1 METSLL
7 LTLPTALLFPL
18 LHSLSSVRIVLSS
31 LRICYSNNPTIIP
44 SPQFISAEP
53 RCHNLAYNPGSS
65 ICPASYRF
73 GRTSGYRQK
82 VHRAKR
88 IFTLVHSDPSWKR
101 GRPYYG
107 RRKKSSQQQSRPH
120 RTLILQKWGLRKPQF
135 LAQPPI
141 ARLAYRNIERRRCS

>member
-1 METSLL
+1 MCHNKGHNDYHNITSSL

-53 RCHNLAYNPGSS
+53 GCYSLAYNPGSS

-82 VHRAKR
+82 IHRTKR
-88 IFTLVHSDPSWKR
+88 IFTLVHSDPSWER
-101 GRPYYG
+101 GRSHYDR
-107 RRKKSSQQQSRPH
+107 RRKAVSSNHS
-120 RTLILQKWGLRKPQF
+120 LIE
-135 LAQPPI
+135 PPFCRDGDS
-141 ARLAYRNIERRRCS
+141 ANSNS